1 MQTFLPYADFRKSAK
16 TLDNQRLNKQIVE
29 CYQVL
34 RACRGETKGW
44 VNHPITKAWK
54 DHETSLAKFGLVCC
68 EEYKIKTGK
77 EHACKEKIEVY
88 FVGEEKLPVWFG
100 DIRIHS
106 QYRANLLYK
115 NIEWYNRFDW
125 EEKANGSRYYPLENG
140 KIDIRR

>member
-77 EHACKEKIEVY
+77 DELIKKPKTEKQAQGIPGPPCTQC
-88 FVGEEKLPVWFG
+88 F
-100 DIRIHS
+100 
-106 QYRANLLYK
+106 N
-115 NIEWYNRFDW
+115 EWYTYTGTCLTCLSCGHSDSC
-125 EEKANGSRYYPLENG
+125 G
-140 KIDIRR
+140 